1 MMAVPFNTA
10 QVPHENIEVS
20 DAGDFTI
27 HINEFDPAIRQ
38 DKRSSDDADEAGAKG
53 LVRTA
58 SLKVQKGILVGHSQY
73 FKTMFDGRWAHGP
86 KEDSVILNEDTVRTN
101 LSVEEVWHAIM
112 AGDKYGFDL
121 RELQEW
127 FVAWYKEM
135 RNASGKKT
143 FFEEFAPQLLFPCY
157 AFNYAE
163 GFQELTRFM
172 TYNEPRHIMEFNP
185 THHLQMHLRPRIIHQ
200 DRSRPAD
207 QSILAEQLNAAK
219 GRLRTI
225 LHLALFK
232 RVNEIIDRATCA
244 CKEQTFFDF
253 LKELRRIDVSPLD
266 LSSTKASVAEMLD
279 RLRQYDGKNTRSH
292 GPSSND
298 TSLNQSRQRPCSVCW
313 LDGDTIVQQ
322 AIGRVS
328 SYFDGL
334 CLDCTDR
341 TKDLRIEGNKDQ
353 DYWFHNEWKES
364 YDRRCRISHGEP
376 TWYFSFM
383 GRKEKRG
390 LIAE

>member
-1 MMAVPFNTA
+1 MAVPLKTA
-10 QVPHENIEVS
+10 RVPHEDIEVS

-27 HINEFDPAIRQ
+27 RINEFDPAIKQ
-38 DKRSSDDADEAGAKG
+38 DERDDADEAGAKG

-58 SLKVQKGILVGHSQY
+58 SLKVQK
-73 FKTMFDGRWAHGP
+73 
-86 KEDSVILNEDTVRTN
+86 EDSIILNEETVRSMELWLRVLHSTTDALPKQS

-121 RELQEW
+121 LELQIW

-135 RNASGKKT
+135 RNASGKKA
-143 FFEEFAPQLLFPCY
+143 FLEEFAPQLLFPCY

-185 THHLQMHLRPRIIHQ
+185 THHLQMHLRPRIIQ
-200 DRSRPAD
+200 
-207 QSILAEQLNAAK
+207 QLNAAK
-219 GRLRTI
+219 GRLRTM
-225 LHLALFK
+225 LHQALFN
-232 RVNEIIDRATCA
+232 RVNEISDRATCA
-244 CKEQTFFDF
+244 CKEQTVFDF
-253 LKELRRIDVSPLD
+253 LKELRRIGVSPLD
-266 LSSTKASVAEMLD
+266 LSSTKASVAGMLD
-279 RLRQYDGKNTRSH
+279 RLRQYDGTNVRSH

-298 TSLNQSRQRPCSVCW
+298 TSLNQSRQRRCSVCW
-313 LDGDTIVQQ
+313 LDGGTIVQK

-334 CLDCTDR
+334 CLDCMDR
-341 TKDLRIEGNKDQ
+341 TKDLRVEGNKDQ
-353 DYWFHNEWKES
+353 DYWLHNEWKES
-364 YDRRCRISHGEP
+364 YDRCCRISHGEP